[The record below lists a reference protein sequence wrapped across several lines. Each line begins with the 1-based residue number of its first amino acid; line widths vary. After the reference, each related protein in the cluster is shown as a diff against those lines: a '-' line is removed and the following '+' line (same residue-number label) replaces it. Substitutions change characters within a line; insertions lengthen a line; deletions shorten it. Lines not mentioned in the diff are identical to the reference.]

1 MDTIS
6 YKTAH
11 PNKESV
17 QKEWLLVD
25 ASSQVLGRFASRVA
39 SLVKGKHKTSYSPH
53 VDCGDK
59 VVVINAD
66 KIRLTGKKWDD
77 KEYIRHTGY
86 PGGQRFTT
94 PRQLK
99 AKSATLIIE
108 KAVKGMLAKNSLG
121 RKQFKNLYVYNGP
134 EHPHEAQNPKS
145 IKL

>member
-1 MDTIS
+1 VDTIS

-11 PNKESV
+11 HNKESV

-121 RKQFKNLYVYNGP
+121 RQQFKNLYVYNGP